1 RTVFPDLDGE
11 PYQHILTP
19 TEAHLTLPAEPVTE
33 DTLAS
38 RLAECVQ
45 HGFELDGEI
54 PLVARLLTS
63 GPGEAVLVLVM
74 HHIAA
79 DGWSMTPLAADL
91 ASAYAARCGGEG
103 PEWNPLPVQYADYS
117 VWQHELLGEDTDPD
131 SLLRRQAAY
140 WTDHLRGLPD
150 VVSLPTDRPRTA
162 TPSYRSDTVSFT
174 LDASTHAALRELARA
189 ADATLFMVLHAG
201 LAALLSRLGAG
212 RDIAVGS
219 PIAGRTDEGLDD
231 LVGFFVNTLV
241 IRADVTS
248 DPTFGE
254 LLTQIRETSL
264 AAYSHQDIPFEY
276 LVERLNPQR
285 SPGHH
290 PLVQIMLALQNSTDL
305 AFELPGVRAEFE
317 DPGVSGSQFDLTVN
331 MGETFDEDGRPAGM
345 SGLIEYATDLYDAGT
360 VELFGAR
367 LVRVLSEAVA
377 GPGSR
382 VGELDVLS
390 GGERERLLGWS
401 VAGGTPVPVTLPGLF
416 AGRVRECPDA
426 VAVVRGEGV
435 WSYGELAG
443 RVNRLAR
450 WLIGRGVGP

>member
-19 TEAHLTLPAEPVTE
+19 TETHLTLPVEPVTE
-33 DTLAS
+33 DAVAS
-38 RLAECVQ
+38 RLAACVR
-45 HGFELDGEI
+45 HGFELDSEI
-54 PLVARLLTS
+54 PLTARLLS
-63 GPGEAVLVLVM
+63 LKPREAVLVLVM

-91 ASAYAARCGGEG
+91 ATAYAARRGGEG
-103 PEWNPLPVQYADYS
+103 PDWSPLPVQYADYS

-131 SLLRRQAAY
+131 SLQRRQAAY
-140 WTDHLRGLPD
+140 WTDHLSGLPD
-150 VVSLPTDRPRTA
+150 VVSLPTDRPRSA
-162 TPSYRSDTVSFT
+162 NPSYRSDTVSFA
-174 LDASTHAALRELARA
+174 LDASMHAALRELARA
-189 ADATLFMVLHAG
+189 ADTTLFMVLHAG

-219 PIAGRTDEGLDD
+219 PIAGRIDEGLDD

-305 AFELPGVRAEFE
+305 AFELPGIRAEFE
-317 DPGVSGSQFDLTVN
+317 NPGVSGSQFDLTVN
-331 MGETFDEDGRPAGM
+331 MGETFDEDGNPAGM
-345 SGLIEYATDLYDAGT
+345 SGLIEYATDLYDVGT

-367 LVRVLSEAVA
+367 LVRMFGEVIARPEV
-377 GPGSR
+377 R
-382 VGELDVLS
+382 VGGLDVLS

-401 VAGGTPVPVTLPGLF
+401 AADGVPVPVPVPVTLAGLF

-426 VAVVRGEGV
+426 VAVVC
-435 WSYGELAG
+435 
-443 RVNRLAR
+443 
-450 WLIGRGVGP
+450 